1 MENYQAYVRYLQQE
15 LREERKR
22 ADDRQAEIVVL
33 YIVLLAL
40 AVLLALSFAS

>member
-1 MENYQAYVRYLQQE
+1 MENNQAYVRYLKQE

-33 YIVLLAL
+33 YIMLFAL
-40 AVLLALSFAS
+40 VVLLALSFAS